1 MVLVLNLKFLS
12 ELILH
17 IETATKICSVALSDS
32 GVLLGSLDKQP
43 DEYIHGEY
51 LTIFIDE
58 LLQDCNKSLKDLDA
72 VSVSIGPGSYTGLRI
87 GLAVAKGL
95 CFGLKIPLISVETLD
110 SLLALGK
117 KVRPDENL
125 CAVLDARRMEVY
137 SKLISV
143 EGTTLS
149 NTEATIVDESTFK
162 NHEPFVYFGDG
173 AAKLAEVWSGR
184 DVSIKND
191 IKLSAIGQL
200 QISINKFRNKEF
212 EDLAYTKPMYIK
224 EFKAG

>member
-1 MVLVLNLKFLS
+1 
-12 ELILH
+12 
-17 IETATKICSVALSDS
+17 
-32 GVLLGSLDKQP
+32 
-43 DEYIHGEY
+43 
-51 LTIFIDE
+51 
-58 LLQDCNKSLKDLDA
+58 
-72 VSVSIGPGSYTGLRI
+72 
-87 GLAVAKGL
+87 
-95 CFGLKIPLISVETLD
+95 
-110 SLLALGK
+110 
-117 KVRPDENL
+117 
-125 CAVLDARRMEVY
+125 MEVY

-162 NHEPFVYFGDG
+162 NYEPFVYFGDG

-212 EDLAYTKPMYIK
+212 EDLTYTKPMYIK

>member
-1 MVLVLNLKFLS
+1 VLVLNLKFLS

-32 GVLLGSLDKQP
+32 GVLLDSLEKQP
-43 DEYIHGEY
+43 SEYIHGEY

-58 LLQDCNKSLKDLDA
+58 LLQSCNKSLKDLDA
-72 VSVSIGPGSYTGLRI
+72 ISVSIGPGSYTGLRI

-117 KVRPDENL
+117 KVQPNINL

-137 SKLISV
+137 SKIISS
-143 EGTTLS
+143 EGIILCETQ
-149 NTEATIVDESTFK
+149 ATIVDESTFI
-162 NHEPFVYFGDG
+162 NCEPFVCFGDG
-173 AAKLAEVWSGR
+173 AEKLSEVWSGR
-184 DVSIKND
+184 DVSINNN
-191 IKLSAIGQL
+191 IKLSATGQL
-200 QISINKFRNKEF
+200 LVSITKFRNKEF
-212 EDLAYTKPMYIK
+212 EDLAFTKPMYIK